1 MLVPFAAAAV
11 SGEGLGDGLEAT
23 VVYLVIYALMN
34 LGAFAVVI
42 QGARRMGSG
51 EIAEWAGLGRVD
63 GRLGVLTAMFFFSL
77 AGIPPLAG
85 WFAKF
90 IMFRAAIT
98 AGTTGA
104 TTLAVIAAVNAVIA
118 FYYYARVI
126 KVVWFDEPLAG
137 YTEREVAPAGSLSL
151 AIGIAAVATVVIGFF
166 PTISTFFGEATRV
179 LVAAAGG

>member
-1 MLVPFAAAAV
+1 M
-11 SGEGLGDGLEAT
+11 
-23 VVYLVIYALMN
+23 
-34 LGAFAVVI
+34 
-42 QGARRMGSG
+42 
-51 EIAEWAGLGRVD
+51 
-63 GRLGVLTAMFFFSL
+63 
-77 AGIPPLAG
+77 
-85 WFAKF
+85 
-90 IMFRAAIT
+90 
-98 AGTTGA
+98 
-104 TTLAVIAAVNAVIA
+104 IA